1 VKKGRGNV
9 RGAVGL
15 LLAAA
20 LAIAAAWPAVAQ
32 ASVSP
37 TWLIKG
43 QDLEPFGSGPD
54 ASVGLLGQAAQ
65 DGVALPAIQ
74 WRLCGVYNGVTYGLS
89 DDTICVAGDTLVTE
103 NFYALRNAINAGYRG
118 TIVYDIESWDFT
130 PSAQSSAPVPWI
142 RKSVQFA
149 NAHGVSIIV
158 TPGGNLGGDTAAFSV
173 ATQYGATYIA
183 LQSQGKPTLSAFES
197 FVDSSAQFIGAER
210 AKYDTNT
217 GIIVGLATNVPA
229 VHSLSLLNS
238 EFNYAWDQG
247 LHSFWLNANNWLSEN
262 QCTAADG
269 GPGCPQLGVEFL
281 VNATPPPPPVV
292 TPYSVNVAYA
302 CGGYRGHQRVA
313 WRFTLSG
320 GQNEPA
326 AMSKAIVNEV
336 SLVGSRSH
344 NRWVYDGE
352 ITMTSGQTVRIVP
365 AKGYRFGIDYNTAGT
380 PRPKPY
386 MSGNALAQA
395 VLPSHRVTCS

>member
-1 VKKGRGNV
+1 
-9 RGAVGL
+9 L

-20 LAIAAAWPAVAQ
+20 LGTAAAWPTVVQ

-43 QDLEPFGSGPD
+43 QDLEPFGSGSD
-54 ASVGLLGQAAQ
+54 ASVGLLAQASK
-65 DGVALPAIQ
+65 DGATLPAIQ
-74 WRLCGVYNGVTYGLS
+74 WQLCGVYNGVTYGLS
-89 DDTICVAGDTLVTE
+89 DYTRCAPGDTLVTE

-130 PSAQSSAPVPWI
+130 PSAQSSDPVPWI

-149 NAHGVSIIV
+149 KANGVSIIV
-158 TPGGNLGGDTAAFSV
+158 SPGGTLGGDTAAFST

-183 LQSQGKPTLSAFES
+183 LQSQGKSTLSAFES
-197 FVDSSAQFIGAER
+197 FVHSSDQFIGAER
-210 AKYDTNT
+210 GKYGTDT

-238 EFNYAWDQG
+238 EFDYAWGQG
-247 LHSFWLNANNWLSEN
+247 LNSFWLNANNWLSEN
-262 QCTAADG
+262 ECTAADG
-269 GPGCPQLGVEFL
+269 GPGCPEIGVQFL
-281 VNATPPPPPVV
+281 ATAVPPPPVA
-292 TPYSVNVAYA
+292 TPYSVKVVYA
-302 CGGYRGHQRVA
+302 CGGYPGHQRVA

-320 GQNEPA
+320 GQNEPP

-336 SLVGSRSH
+336 SLVGSRAN

-352 ITMTSGQTVRIVP
+352 TTMTPGQSVRVVP
-365 AKGYRFGIDYNTAGT
+365 AKGYRFGIDYNAAGT

-386 MSGNALAQA
+386 VSGNALAQA
-395 VLPSHRVTCS
+395 VLPSHRITCA

>member
-1 VKKGRGNV
+1 MKKVLGV
-9 RGAVGL
+9 AGL

-20 LAIAAAWPAVAQ
+20 LAIAAAWPTVVQ

-43 QDLEPFGSGPD
+43 QDLEPFGSGSD
-54 ASVGLLGQAAQ
+54 ASVGLLAQAAE

-89 DDTICVAGDTLVTE
+89 DDTTCVPGDTLVTE
-103 NFYALRNAINAGYRG
+103 NFYSLRNAINAGYQG

-149 NAHGVSIIV
+149 KAHGVSIIV
-158 TPGGNLGGDTAAFSV
+158 SPGGNLGGDTATFSI

-183 LQSQGKPTLSAFES
+183 LQSQGKSTLSAFEA
-197 FVDSSAQFIGAER
+197 FVHSSAQFIGAER
-210 AKYDTNT
+210 VKYDTST
-217 GIIVGLATNVPA
+217 DIIVGLATNVPA

-238 EFNYAWDQG
+238 EFNYAWSQG
-247 LHSFWLNANNWLSEN
+247 VQSFWLNANNWLSEN
-262 QCTAADG
+262 ECTAADG
-269 GPGCPQLGVEFL
+269 GPGCPQLGVQFL
-281 VNATPPPPPVV
+281 VNAIPPPVV
-292 TPYSVNVAYA
+292 TPYSVKVVYV
-302 CGGYRGHQRVA
+302 CGGYPGHQRVA

-320 GQNEPA
+320 GQNEPP

-336 SLVGSRSH
+336 SLVGSSAH

-395 VLPSHRVTCS
+395 VLPSHRITCA